1 MIGAKPL
8 RLLEEEA
15 CAVNRTLWL
24 SLLLTVAVA
33 GCATGA
39 NAPAAAAGG
48 GPTPSEATNAVAFSG
63 PTLGS
68 GELKT
73 NQCVSGGRMSF
84 RGADVADQNTKEV
97 LVLRFVIDPIDGP
110 VVRLFRDSES
120 GPSLVLRKSDCSTF
134 DYTLE
139 GTGSVVNLVEEV
151 QFSLNLDCRGPK
163 GDHVVGNV
171 DIPACL

>member
-1 MIGAKPL
+1 M
-8 RLLEEEA
+8 
-15 CAVNRTLWL
+15 NRTLWIVL
-24 SLLLTVAVA
+24 SLLLTLMVA

-39 NAPAAAAGG
+39 SAPAAAASS
-48 GPTPSEATNAVAFSG
+48 PSDATNVVTFSG

-68 GELKT
+68 GKLET

-84 RGADVADQNTKEV
+84 RGADLADQNTKEV
-97 LVLRFVIDPIDGP
+97 LVLRFVIDPLYGP
-110 VVRLFRDSES
+110 AVRLFKDSEET

-139 GTGSVVNLVEEV
+139 GTGSVVNFVEEI
-151 QFSLNLDCRGPK
+151 QFGLHLDCRGPK
-163 GDHVVGNV
+163 GDRLVGNV

>member
-1 MIGAKPL
+1 L
-8 RLLEEEA
+8 RLSWKEEA
-15 CAVNRTLWL
+15 CAVNRTLWIAL

-33 GCATGA
+33 SCATGA
-39 NAPAAAAGG
+39 APAEVPGG
-48 GPTPSEATNAVAFSG
+48 GATPGEATNAVAFSG

-73 NQCVSGGRMSF
+73 NQCHSGGRMSF
-84 RGADVADQNTKEV
+84 RGADLADQNTKEV

-139 GTGSVVNLVEEV
+139 GTGNVMNFVEEIR
-151 QFSLNLDCRGPK
+151 FGLNLDCRGPK
-163 GDHVVGNV
+163 GDHVVGSV